1 MISFGLQ
8 CVGREQV
15 VWVVAYDR
23 MLRTVNNMKLYISEV
38 TLFAAGLA
46 WSGCAEE
53 EPCNA
58 EPPCGEY
65 CSLIEA
71 EPVDQVR
78 SVEGYTQEV
87 MEACNLQPRN
97 FGCFPNEE
105 LFVLEEPE
113 LSQPAETQI
122 DFCSLSD
129 GIRYQYSGME
139 PARVRAFLAANQS
152 MFGDITECFTQPPG
166 CRVDNNGSADA
177 GSDAALSTD

>member
-1 MISFGLQ
+1 MISFGIQ

-15 VWVVAYDR
+15 VWVMVYVQ
-23 MLRTVNNMKLYISEV
+23 MLRSVNNMRLLFFVV
-38 TLFAAGLA
+38 TLCAAGLA
-46 WSGCAEE
+46 MSGCAEE

-97 FGCFPNEE
+97 FGCFPNED
-105 LFVLEEPE
+105 LVAFEEPE
-113 LSQPAETQI
+113 LGNAAETQI

-129 GIRYQYSGME
+129 GIRYQYSGTQ

-166 CRVDNNGSADA
+166 CRVENNGSADA
-177 GSDAALSTD
+177 GTDAPLLTD